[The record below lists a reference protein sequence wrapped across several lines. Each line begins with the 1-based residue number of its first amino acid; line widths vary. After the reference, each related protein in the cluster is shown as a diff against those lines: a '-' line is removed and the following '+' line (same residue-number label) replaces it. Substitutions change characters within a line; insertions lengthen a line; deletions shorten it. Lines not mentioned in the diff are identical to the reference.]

1 MDGFLDPVMGEGYHP
16 NNIPRVWRSCQNLT
30 KDDEMPSASEMIVQ
44 TLEEAGIEYV
54 FGIPGGGTGQIFQ
67 ILETKQDRIKTILV
81 RHEQVAAIMADAYGR
96 AAGKPAA
103 IMGQGLFMGSN
114 ATFGIME
121 AMLSSSPMLVITDTS
136 DGGAAQRPANQ
147 SGAGE
152 YGSIDLQSI
161 FKSMTKYTTLATSP
175 KEAVLG
181 TQMAIKHAVSG
192 RPGPTTVLMR
202 SAAIGGQ
209 VDVESPPFIHN
220 ASGFLNTSKPASAPV
235 DIEQAIQI
243 LSESKKPVII
253 AGNGVHVAG
262 AHSELQELAEQWGIP
277 VATSYKGK
285 SAISEDHPLALGM
298 VGTYGQETANRA
310 VGDADT
316 VLVIGALLRSQ
327 ETVGERPDIFNPNRQ
342 RIIQIDIDER
352 NAGWSFPVELG
363 LIGDAK
369 VILEQLVAASKAAT
383 PDNSGRKE
391 WTDSLPGRRDAGGYH
406 DQPEMHEDSS
416 PVKPQRLIA
425 QLQATMEPSTIYSL
439 DAGNNRTWMAH
450 LYRAQQANTFY
461 SPGGTAGMGWALPAA
476 VGLKLVYPNQPVV
489 CVTGDGGY
497 MMTVNAISTAVQYDL
512 PIICVV
518 FNNNSLG
525 MVNDHQPEGHKI
537 ASEFHPTNN
546 ATVAEGMGAW
556 GVQVSDSKDL
566 PDALRAA
573 QASGKPAVIDVLI
586 DPGPSPDDWRAGA
599 WRAGQT

>member
-1 MDGFLDPVMGEGYHP
+1 
-16 NNIPRVWRSCQNLT
+16 
-30 KDDEMPSASEMIVQ
+30 MPSASEMIVQ
-44 TLEEAGIEYV
+44 TLEEAGVEYV

-67 ILETKQDRIKTILV
+67 ILETKQDRIKTLLV

-96 AAGKPAA
+96 ASGKPAA

-121 AMLSSSPMLVITDTS
+121 AMLSSSPMLILTDTS

-202 SAAIGGQ
+202 SAAISGQ

-220 ASGFLNTSKPASAPV
+220 ASGFLNTAKPASAPV
-235 DIEQAIQI
+235 DIQRAVKI
-243 LSESKKPVII
+243 LSESRKPVII
-253 AGNGVHVAG
+253 AGNGVHVAR
-262 AHSELQELAEQWGIP
+262 AHSELQQLAEQWGIP

-285 SAISEDHPLALGM
+285 SSISEDHPLALGM
-298 VGTYGQETANRA
+298 VGTYGQETANKA

-316 VLVIGALLRSQ
+316 VLVVGALLRSQ
-327 ETVGERPDIFNPNRQ
+327 ETVGERPDIFDPNKQ

-369 VILEQLVAASKAAT
+369 VILEQMVEASDMAA
-383 PDNSGRKE
+383 PDNSGRQV
-391 WTDSLPGRRDAGGYH
+391 WTDSMPVRRETGGYH

-416 PVKPQRLIA
+416 PIKPQRLIA
-425 QLQATMEPSTIYSL
+425 QLQATMDPSTIYTL

-489 CVTGDGGY
+489 AVTGDGGY
-497 MMTVNAISTAVQYDL
+497 MMVVNAISTAVQYDL

-518 FNNNSLG
+518 FNNNTLG

-556 GVQVSDSKDL
+556 GVQVNDSKDL

-573 QASGKPAVIDVLI
+573 QASGKPAVVDVLI

>member
-1 MDGFLDPVMGEGYHP
+1 
-16 NNIPRVWRSCQNLT
+16 
-30 KDDEMPSASEMIVQ
+30 MPSASEMIVQ

-114 ATFGIME
+114 AAFGIME

-152 YGSIDLQSI
+152 YGSIDLQSM
-161 FKSMTKYTTLATSP
+161 FKAMTKYTTLATNP

-181 TQMAIKHAVSG
+181 AQMAIKHAVSG
-192 RPGPTTVLMR
+192 RPGPATLLMR
-202 SAAIGGQ
+202 SAAISGE

-220 ASGFLNTSKPASAPV
+220 AAGFLNTVKPASAAV
-235 DIEQAIQI
+235 DIERAIQI
-243 LSESKKPVII
+243 LNESKRPVII
-253 AGNGVHVAG
+253 AGNGVHVAR
-262 AHSELQELAEQWGIP
+262 AHDELQQLAEQWGMP

-285 SAISEDHPLALGM
+285 SAISEDHQLSLGM
-298 VGTYGQETANRA
+298 VGTYGQEAANKA

-327 ETVGERPDIFNPNRQ
+327 ETVGERPDIFNPARQ

-352 NAGWSFPVELG
+352 NAGWSFPVEIG

-369 VILEQLVAASKAAT
+369 AILEQLVEASKAAA
-383 PDNSGRKE
+383 PGNASNRSE
-391 WTDSLPGRRDAGGYH
+391 WTESMQTRRDAAGFH

-425 QLQATMEPSTIYSL
+425 QLQATMSADTIYAL

-476 VGLKLVYPNQPVV
+476 VGLKLVYPDQPVV
-489 CVTGDGGY
+489 CISGDGGY

-518 FNNNSLG
+518 FNNGTLG
-525 MVNDHQPEGHKI
+525 MVNDHQPVGHKI
-537 ASEFHPTNN
+537 ASEFYPTNN
-546 ATVAEGMGAW
+546 AAVAEGMGAW
-556 GVQVSDSKDL
+556 GIQINDSKDL

-573 QASGKPAVIDVLI
+573 QASGKTAVIDVII

>member
-1 MDGFLDPVMGEGYHP
+1 
-16 NNIPRVWRSCQNLT
+16 
-30 KDDEMPSASEMIVQ
+30 ASEMIVQ
-44 TLEEAGIEYV
+44 TLEEAGVEYV

-67 ILETKQDRIKTILV
+67 ILETKQDRIKTLLV

-96 AAGKPAA
+96 ASGKPAA

-121 AMLSSSPMLVITDTS
+121 AMLSSSPMLILTDTS

-202 SAAIGGQ
+202 SAAISGQ

-220 ASGFLNTSKPASAPV
+220 ASGFLNTAKPASAPV
-235 DIEQAIQI
+235 DIQRAVKI
-243 LSESKKPVII
+243 LNESRRPVII
-253 AGNGVHVAG
+253 AGNGVHVAR
-262 AHSELQELAEQWGIP
+262 AHSELQQLAEQWGIP

-298 VGTYGQETANRA
+298 VGTYGQETANKA

-316 VLVIGALLRSQ
+316 VLVVGALLRSQ
-327 ETVGERPDIFNPNRQ
+327 ETVGERPDIFDPNKQ

-369 VILEQLVAASKAAT
+369 VILEQMVEASDMAA
-383 PDNSGRKE
+383 PDNSGRQV
-391 WTDSLPGRRDAGGYH
+391 WTDSMPVRRETGGYH

-416 PVKPQRLIA
+416 PIKPQRLIA
-425 QLQATMEPSTIYSL
+425 QLQATMDPSTIYTL

-489 CVTGDGGY
+489 AVTGDGGY
-497 MMTVNAISTAVQYDL
+497 MMVVNAISTAVQYDL

-518 FNNNSLG
+518 FNNNTLG

-556 GVQVSDSKDL
+556 GVQVNDSKDL

-573 QASGKPAVIDVLI
+573 QASGKPAVVDVLI
-586 DPGPSPDDWRAGA
+586 DPVPSPDDWRAGA

>member
-1 MDGFLDPVMGEGYHP
+1 
-16 NNIPRVWRSCQNLT
+16 
-30 KDDEMPSASEMIVQ
+30 MPSASEMIVQ

-67 ILETKQDRIKTILV
+67 ILETKQDRIRTLLV
-81 RHEQVAAIMADAYGR
+81 RHEQIAAIMADAYGR
-96 AAGKPAA
+96 ASGKPAA

-121 AMLSSSPMLVITDTS
+121 AMLSSSPMLILTDTS
-136 DGGAAQRPANQ
+136 DSGAAQRPANQ

-192 RPGPTTVLMR
+192 RPGPPTVLMR

-220 ASGFLNTSKPASAPV
+220 AAGFLNTAKPASAPV
-235 DIEQAIQI
+235 DIQKALEI
-243 LSESKKPVII
+243 LSESQRPVII

-262 AHSELQELAEQWGIP
+262 AHSALQQLAEKLAIP

-310 VGDADT
+310 VGDSDT
-316 VLVIGALLRSQ
+316 ILVVGALLRSQ
-327 ETVGERPDIFNPNRQ
+327 ETVGERPDIFDPNKQ

-369 VILEQLVAASKAAT
+369 VILEQMVEASNVASL
-383 PDNSGRKE
+383 DNSKRQP
-391 WTDSLPGRRDAGGYH
+391 WADSMPSRREAGGYH
-406 DQPEMHEDSS
+406 DQPEMHEESS

-425 QLQATMEPSTIYSL
+425 QLQATMDPSTIYTL

-450 LYRAQQANTFY
+450 LYRAQTANTFY

-476 VGLKLVYPNQPVV
+476 VGLKLVYPDQPVV
-489 CVTGDGGY
+489 AVTGDGGY
-497 MMTVNAISTAVQYDL
+497 MMVVNAISTAVQYEL

-518 FNNNSLG
+518 FNNNTLG

-556 GVQVSDSKDL
+556 GVQVNDSKDI

-573 QASGKPAVIDVLI
+573 QASGKPAVIDVI
-586 DPGPSPDDWRAGA
+586 VDPDPSPDNWRAGA

>member
-1 MDGFLDPVMGEGYHP
+1 
-16 NNIPRVWRSCQNLT
+16 
-30 KDDEMPSASEMIVQ
+30 MPLASEMIVQ
-44 TLEEAGIEYV
+44 TLEEAGVEYV

-67 ILETKQDRIKTILV
+67 ILETKQDRIKTLLV

-96 AAGKPAA
+96 ASGKPAA

-121 AMLSSSPMLVITDTS
+121 AMLSSSPMLILTDTS

-202 SAAIGGQ
+202 SAAISGQ

-220 ASGFLNTSKPASAPV
+220 ASGFLNTAKPASAPV
-235 DIEQAIQI
+235 DIQRAVKI
-243 LSESKKPVII
+243 LNESRRPVII
-253 AGNGVHVAG
+253 AGNGVHVAR
-262 AHSELQELAEQWGIP
+262 AHSELQQLAEQWGIP

-298 VGTYGQETANRA
+298 VGTYGQETANKA

-316 VLVIGALLRSQ
+316 VLVVGALLRSQ
-327 ETVGERPDIFNPNRQ
+327 ETVGERPDIFDPNKQ

-369 VILEQLVAASKAAT
+369 VILEQIVEASDMAA
-383 PDNSGRKE
+383 PDNSGRQV
-391 WTDSLPGRRDAGGYH
+391 WTDSMPVRRETGGYH

-416 PVKPQRLIA
+416 PIKPQRLIA
-425 QLQATMEPSTIYSL
+425 QLQATMDPSTIYTL

-489 CVTGDGGY
+489 AVTGDGGY
-497 MMTVNAISTAVQYDL
+497 MMVVNAISTAVQYDL

-518 FNNNSLG
+518 FNNNTLG

-556 GVQVSDSKDL
+556 GVQVNDSKDL

-573 QASGKPAVIDVLI
+573 QASGKPAVVDVLI

>member
-1 MDGFLDPVMGEGYHP
+1 
-16 NNIPRVWRSCQNLT
+16 
-30 KDDEMPSASEMIVQ
+30 MPSASEMIVQ

-67 ILETKQDRIKTILV
+67 ILETKQDRIRTLLV

-96 AAGKPAA
+96 ASGKPAA

-121 AMLSSSPMLVITDTS
+121 AMLSSSPMLILTDTS
-136 DGGAAQRPANQ
+136 DSGAAQRPANQ

-220 ASGFLNTSKPASAPV
+220 AAGFLNTAKPASAPV
-235 DIEQAIQI
+235 DIQKALEI
-243 LSESKKPVII
+243 LSESRRPVII

-262 AHSELQELAEQWGIP
+262 AHSALQQLAEKLAIP

-310 VGDADT
+310 VGDSDT
-316 VLVIGALLRSQ
+316 ILVVGALLRSQ
-327 ETVGERPDIFNPNRQ
+327 ETVGERPDIFDPNKQ

-369 VILEQLVAASKAAT
+369 VILEQMVEASNVASL
-383 PDNSGRKE
+383 DNSKRQP
-391 WTDSLPGRRDAGGYH
+391 WADSMPSRREDGGYH
-406 DQPEMHEDSS
+406 DQPEMHEESS

-425 QLQATMEPSTIYSL
+425 QLQATMDPSTIYTL

-450 LYRAQQANTFY
+450 LYRAQEANTFY

-476 VGLKLVYPNQPVV
+476 VGLKLVYPEQPVV
-489 CVTGDGGY
+489 AVTGDGGY
-497 MMTVNAISTAVQYDL
+497 MMVVNAISTAVQYEL

-518 FNNNSLG
+518 FNNNTLG

-556 GVQVSDSKDL
+556 GVQVNDSKDI

-573 QASGKPAVIDVLI
+573 QASGKPAVIDVI
-586 DPGPSPDDWRAGA
+586 VDPDPSPDNWRAGA

>member
-1 MDGFLDPVMGEGYHP
+1 
-16 NNIPRVWRSCQNLT
+16 
-30 KDDEMPSASEMIVQ
+30 MPSASEMIVQ

-114 ATFGIME
+114 AAFGIME

-152 YGSIDLQSI
+152 YGSIDLQSM
-161 FKSMTKYTTLATSP
+161 FKAMTKYTTLATNP

-181 TQMAIKHAVSG
+181 AQMAIKHAVSG
-192 RPGPTTVLMR
+192 RPGPATLLMR
-202 SAAIGGQ
+202 SAAISGE

-220 ASGFLNTSKPASAPV
+220 AAGFLNTVKPASAAV
-235 DIEQAIQI
+235 DIERAIQI
-243 LSESKKPVII
+243 LNESKRPVII
-253 AGNGVHVAG
+253 AGNGVHVAR
-262 AHSELQELAEQWGIP
+262 AHDELQQLAEQWGMP

-285 SAISEDHPLALGM
+285 SAISEDHPLSLGM
-298 VGTYGQETANRA
+298 VGTYGQETANKA

-327 ETVGERPDIFNPNRQ
+327 ETVGERPDIFNPARQ

-352 NAGWSFPVELG
+352 NAGWSFPVEIG

-369 VILEQLVAASKAAT
+369 AILEQLVEASKAAA
-383 PDNSGRKE
+383 PGNASNRSE
-391 WTDSLPGRRDAGGYH
+391 WTESMQTRRDAAGFH

-425 QLQATMEPSTIYSL
+425 QLQATMSADTIYAL

-476 VGLKLVYPNQPVV
+476 VGLKLVYPDQPVV
-489 CVTGDGGY
+489 CISGDGGY

-518 FNNNSLG
+518 FNNGTLG
-525 MVNDHQPEGHKI
+525 MVNDHQPVGHKI
-537 ASEFHPTNN
+537 ASEFYPTNN
-546 ATVAEGMGAW
+546 AAVAEGMGAW
-556 GVQVSDSKDL
+556 GIQINDSKDL

-573 QASGKPAVIDVLI
+573 QASGRTAVIDVII

>member
-1 MDGFLDPVMGEGYHP
+1 
-16 NNIPRVWRSCQNLT
+16 
-30 KDDEMPSASEMIVQ
+30 MPSASEMIVQ

-54 FGIPGGGTGQIFQ
+54 FGIPGGATGQIFQ
-67 ILETKQDRIKTILV
+67 VLETKQDRIKTILV

-114 ATFGIME
+114 AAFGIME

-161 FKSMTKYTTLATSP
+161 FKAMTKYTTLATNP
-175 KEAVLG
+175 KETVLG
-181 TQMAIKHAVSG
+181 AQMAIKHAVSG
-192 RPGPTTVLMR
+192 RPGPATLLMR
-202 SAAIGGQ
+202 SAALSGE
-209 VDVESPPFIHN
+209 VDLESPPFIHN
-220 ASGFLNTSKPASAPV
+220 AAGFLNTVKPASAAV
-235 DIEQAIQI
+235 DIERAIQI
-243 LSESKKPVII
+243 LNESKRPVII
-253 AGNGVHVAG
+253 AGNGVHVAR
-262 AHSELQELAEQWGIP
+262 AHDELQQLAEQWGMP

-298 VGTYGQETANRA
+298 VGTYGQEAANKA

-327 ETVGERPDIFNPNRQ
+327 ETVGERPDIFNPSRQ

-352 NAGWSFPVELG
+352 NAGWSFPVEIG

-369 VILEQLVAASKAAT
+369 AILEQLVEASKEAA
-383 PDNSGRKE
+383 PGNASNRNE
-391 WTDSLPGRRDAGGYH
+391 WTESMQARRDAAGFH

-425 QLQATMEPSTIYSL
+425 QLQATMPANTIYAL

-476 VGLKLVYPNQPVV
+476 VGLKLVYPDQPVV
-489 CVTGDGGY
+489 CISGDGGY

-518 FNNNSLG
+518 FNNGTLG

-537 ASEFHPTNN
+537 ASEFYPTNN

-556 GVQVSDSKDL
+556 GIQINDSKDL

-573 QASGKPAVIDVLI
+573 QASGRTAVIDVII
-586 DPGPSPDDWRAGA
+586 DPGPSPDDWRMGA
-599 WRAGQT
+599 WKAGQT

>member
-1 MDGFLDPVMGEGYHP
+1 
-16 NNIPRVWRSCQNLT
+16 
-30 KDDEMPSASEMIVQ
+30 MPSASEMIVQ

-114 ATFGIME
+114 AAFGIME

-152 YGSIDLQSI
+152 YGSIDLQSM
-161 FKSMTKYTTLATSP
+161 FKAMTKYTTLATNP

-181 TQMAIKHAVSG
+181 AQMAIKHAVSG
-192 RPGPTTVLMR
+192 RPGPATLLMR
-202 SAAIGGQ
+202 SAAISGE

-220 ASGFLNTSKPASAPV
+220 AAGFLNTVKPASAAV
-235 DIEQAIQI
+235 DIERAIQI
-243 LSESKKPVII
+243 LNESKRPVII
-253 AGNGVHVAG
+253 AGNGVHVAR
-262 AHSELQELAEQWGIP
+262 AHDELQQLAEQWGMP

-285 SAISEDHPLALGM
+285 SAISEDHPLSLGM
-298 VGTYGQETANRA
+298 VGTYGQEAANKA

-327 ETVGERPDIFNPNRQ
+327 ETVGERPDIFNPARQ

-352 NAGWSFPVELG
+352 NAGWSFPVEIG

-369 VILEQLVAASKAAT
+369 AILEQLVEASKAAA
-383 PDNSGRKE
+383 PGNASNRSE
-391 WTDSLPGRRDAGGYH
+391 WTESMQTRRDAAGFH

-425 QLQATMEPSTIYSL
+425 QLQATMSADTIYAL

-476 VGLKLVYPNQPVV
+476 VGLKLVYPDQPVV
-489 CVTGDGGY
+489 CISGDGGY

-518 FNNNSLG
+518 FNNGTLG

-537 ASEFHPTNN
+537 ASEFYPTNN

-556 GVQVSDSKDL
+556 GIQITDSKDL

-573 QASGKPAVIDVLI
+573 QASGRTAVIDVII

>member
-1 MDGFLDPVMGEGYHP
+1 
-16 NNIPRVWRSCQNLT
+16 
-30 KDDEMPSASEMIVQ
+30 MPSASELIVQ
-44 TLEEAGIEYV
+44 TLEEAGIDHV

-67 ILETKQDRIKTILV
+67 VLETKKDRIKTILV
-81 RHEQVAAIMADAYGR
+81 RHEQAAAIMADAYGR
-96 AAGKPAA
+96 AAGKPAV

-114 ATFGIME
+114 ASFGIME
-121 AMLSSSPMLVITDTS
+121 AMLSSSPMVVITDTS

-161 FKSMTKYTTLATSP
+161 FKAMTKYTTLATSP

-181 TQMAIKHAVSG
+181 TQLAIKHAVSG

-202 SAAIGGQ
+202 SAAITGQ

-220 ASGFLNTSKPASAPV
+220 ASGFLNTVKPASAPV
-235 DIEQAIQI
+235 DIQRAIQI
-243 LSESKKPVII
+243 LNESRRPVII

-262 AHSELQELAEQWGIP
+262 AHSQLQELAEQWGMP

-285 SAISEDHPLALGM
+285 SAISEDHPLSLGM

-316 VLVIGALLRSQ
+316 VIVVGALLRSQ

-369 VILEQLVAASKAAT
+369 VILGQLVEASKAAGDT
-383 PDNSGRKE
+383 APSNAANRKE
-391 WTDSLPGRRDAGGYH
+391 WTDSLSGRRDAGAFY
-406 DQPEMHEDSS
+406 DQPEMHVDSS
-416 PVKPQRLIA
+416 PVTPQRLVA
-425 QLQATMEPSTIYSL
+425 QLQATMDPSTIFAL

-450 LYRAQQANTFY
+450 LYRARQANTFY
-461 SPGGTAGMGWALPAA
+461 CPGGTAGMGWALPAS
-476 VGLKLVYPNQPVV
+476 VGLKLVFPDRPVV

-518 FNNNSLG
+518 FNDNVLG
-525 MVNDHQPEGHKI
+525 MVHDHQPEGRKI
-537 ASEFHPTNN
+537 ASEFFPTNN
-546 ATVAEGMGAW
+546 ATVAQGMGAF
-556 GVQVSDSKDL
+556 GIQVSHSKDL
-566 PDALRAA
+566 PDALREA
-573 QASGKPAVIDVLI
+573 QASGRPAVVDVLV

>member
-1 MDGFLDPVMGEGYHP
+1 
-16 NNIPRVWRSCQNLT
+16 
-30 KDDEMPSASEMIVQ
+30 MPSASEMIVQ
-44 TLEEAGIEYV
+44 QLEEAGIEYV
-54 FGIPGGGTGQIFQ
+54 FGIPGGSTGQIFN
-67 ILETKQDRIKTILV
+67 ILETRQDRIKTILV

-96 AAGKPAA
+96 ASGKPAA

-114 ATFGIME
+114 ASFGIME
-121 AMLSSSPMLVITDTS
+121 AMLSSSPMVVLTDTS
-136 DGGAAQRPANQ
+136 DSGAANRPANQ

-161 FKSMTKYTTLATSP
+161 FKSMTKYTTLATNP

-181 TQMAIKHAVSG
+181 TQLAIKHAMSG

-202 SAAIGGQ
+202 SAAVGGD

-220 ASGFLNTSKPASAPV
+220 AAGFLNTAKPASAPV
-235 DIEQAIQI
+235 DIERAVQI
-243 LSESKKPVII
+243 LNESKRPVII

-262 AHSELQELAEQWGIP
+262 AHSQLQELAEQWGMP

-285 SAISEDHPLALGM
+285 SAIAEDHPLALGM
-298 VGTYGQETANRA
+298 VGTYGQDTANKA

-327 ETVGERPDIFNPNRQ
+327 ETVGERPDIFDPNRQ
-342 RIIQIDIDER
+342 RIIQIDIEER
-352 NAGWSFPVELG
+352 NAGWSFPIELG
-363 LIGDAK
+363 LVGDAAA
-369 VILEQLVAASKAAT
+369 ILDQLVEASKDAAPGT
-383 PDNSGRKE
+383 AGNRKD
-391 WTDSLPGRRDAGGYH
+391 WIDSLAGRRDSGSYYELPGM
-406 DQPEMHEDSS
+406 QEDSS
-416 PVKPQRLIA
+416 PVTPQRLVA
-425 QLQATMEPSTIYSL
+425 QLQATLDADSIIAL

-450 LYRAQQANTFY
+450 LYKARQANTFY
-461 SPGGTAGMGWALPAA
+461 SPGGTAGMGWAVPAA

-518 FNNNSLG
+518 FNDNVLG
-525 MVNDHQPEGHKI
+525 MVHDHQPEGHKI
-537 ASEFHPTNN
+537 ASEFFPTNN
-546 ATVAEGMGAW
+546 ATVAEGMGAF
-556 GVQVSDSKDL
+556 GIQVSHSKDL

-573 QASGKPAVIDVLI
+573 QASGRPAVVDVLV
-586 DPGPSPDDWRAGA
+586 DHVPSPDDWRAGA
-599 WRAGQT
+599 WRPGQT

>member
-1 MDGFLDPVMGEGYHP
+1 
-16 NNIPRVWRSCQNLT
+16 
-30 KDDEMPSASEMIVQ
+30 MPSASEMIVQ

-67 ILETKQDRIKTILV
+67 ILETKQDRIRTLLV

-96 AAGKPAA
+96 ASGKPAA

-121 AMLSSSPMLVITDTS
+121 AMLSSSPMLILTDTS
-136 DGGAAQRPANQ
+136 DSGAAQRPANQ

-181 TQMAIKHAVSG
+181 TQMAIKHAMSG

-220 ASGFLNTSKPASAPV
+220 AAGFLNTAKPASAPI
-235 DIEQAIQI
+235 DIQKALEI
-243 LSESKKPVII
+243 LSESQRPVII

-262 AHSELQELAEQWGIP
+262 AHSALQQLAEKLAIP

-310 VGDADT
+310 VGDSDT
-316 VLVIGALLRSQ
+316 ILVVGALLRSQ
-327 ETVGERPDIFNPNRQ
+327 ETVGERPDIFDPNKQ

-369 VILEQLVAASKAAT
+369 VILEQMVEASNVASL
-383 PDNSGRKE
+383 DNSKRQP
-391 WTDSLPGRRDAGGYH
+391 WADSMPSRREAGGYH
-406 DQPEMHEDSS
+406 DQPEMHEESS

-425 QLQATMEPSTIYSL
+425 QLQATMDPSTIYTL

-450 LYRAQQANTFY
+450 LYRAQTANTFY

-476 VGLKLVYPNQPVV
+476 VGLKLVYPDQPVV
-489 CVTGDGGY
+489 AVTGDGGY
-497 MMTVNAISTAVQYDL
+497 MMVVNAISTAVQYEL

-518 FNNNSLG
+518 FNNNTLG

-556 GVQVSDSKDL
+556 GVQVNDSKDI

-573 QASGKPAVIDVLI
+573 QASGKPAVIDVI
-586 DPGPSPDDWRAGA
+586 VDPDPSPDNWRAGA